1 MKYNISLNF
10 LSLSNSDF
18 SFKVYR
24 RKVEHN
30 EKSWDN
36 NIYKYRLPAT
46 EGKYTS
52 FWVGFESFENSELFE
67 CNSIKTNIELTKQ
80 LLVRLLMNN
89 VNKLNLKIHQK
100 SNRFNKKRK
109 NIIIDEITDSND
121 QLIGARTIWVEP
133 YFLKASNKFG
143 FLIDYSFIKAKEYPF
158 NREVQKHSL
167 SLNSDY
173 RSNVNYNID
182 KYQIISDFLTK
193 YYSQLKLIREDISIN
208 DKLENISADTLNVK
222 KYIFNSNKT
231 DISQFNGV
239 MNNGPY
245 EPVRAEPMYFYVFK
259 TEYKNQ
265 STDLLK
271 ALNGLSYQTFN
282 GIQKFNLK
290 KQTKDNT
297 VGINI
302 DDYSTDEIQKIIAD
316 VKKHNSANPIIIS
329 VFPASEE
336 RFYYELKNTCLKENI
351 PSQSVHV
358 ETISNSNKLKWSVG
372 SIALQIFSKLSGVPW
387 IVEPSHENCLIV
399 GIGQSHKYDK
409 NKKQFERFFS
419 YSVLVDSSGKFI
431 EIKQLANETDKTKFL
446 DGVAHNVSKIIE
458 ENEEYTKIVFH
469 IPQKIGKDEIER
481 IESTIRSINASV
493 ELSIIKINDDP
504 KFTGYNKDENTL
516 IPYESSFIKLSERDY
531 LLWTEGLNYH
541 NKRAVKKYG
550 NPLLITF
557 YYSNQQAIFNNHR
570 KYLQDILNLS
580 GANYRGFNAK
590 ALPVS
595 VYYPKLIADFSKHFK
610 ELDLDLSTEDTKKT
624 WFL

>member
-158 NREVQKHSL
+158 NREVQKHSF

-222 KYIFNSNKT
+222 K
-231 DISQFNGV
+231 
-239 MNNGPY
+239 
-245 EPVRAEPMYFYVFK
+245 
-259 TEYKNQ
+259 
-265 STDLLK
+265 
-271 ALNGLSYQTFN
+271 
-282 GIQKFNLK
+282 
-290 KQTKDNT
+290 
-297 VGINI
+297 
-302 DDYSTDEIQKIIAD
+302 
-316 VKKHNSANPIIIS
+316 
-329 VFPASEE
+329 
-336 RFYYELKNTCLKENI
+336 
-351 PSQSVHV
+351 
-358 ETISNSNKLKWSVG
+358 
-372 SIALQIFSKLSGVPW
+372 
-387 IVEPSHENCLIV
+387 
-399 GIGQSHKYDK
+399 
-409 NKKQFERFFS
+409 
-419 YSVLVDSSGKFI
+419 
-431 EIKQLANETDKTKFL
+431 
-446 DGVAHNVSKIIE
+446 
-458 ENEEYTKIVFH
+458 
-469 IPQKIGKDEIER
+469 
-481 IESTIRSINASV
+481 
-493 ELSIIKINDDP
+493 
-504 KFTGYNKDENTL
+504 
-516 IPYESSFIKLSERDY
+516 
-531 LLWTEGLNYH
+531 
-541 NKRAVKKYG
+541 
-550 NPLLITF
+550 
-557 YYSNQQAIFNNHR
+557 
-570 KYLQDILNLS
+570 
-580 GANYRGFNAK
+580 
-590 ALPVS
+590 
-595 VYYPKLIADFSKHFK
+595 
-610 ELDLDLSTEDTKKT
+610 
-624 WFL
+624 